1 MLHDSVM
8 RIPSRWRLAVSAGVL
23 MAMLGGAMWLG
34 AVPAA
39 SSAGLQIEIRGDEY
53 IPSTLTVPVG
63 TAVTWINHDDDV
75 HTVTSTAEVFHSP
88 GIDTDES
95 FTYTFTQPGTY
106 EYFCK
111 LHPLMTARIV
121 VR

>member
-1 MLHDSVM
+1 MLHRSVM
-8 RIPSRWRLAVSAGVL
+8 RTPSRWRLAVSAGALV
-23 MAMLGGAMWLG
+23 AMLGGAMGLG
-34 AVPAA
+34 AVAPA
-39 SSAGLQIEIRGDEY
+39 SSASPQIEIRADAY
-53 IPSTLTVPVG
+53 IPSTLTVPAG

-88 GIDTDES
+88 GIDTDET

-111 LHPLMTARIV
+111 VHSLMKGQIV

>member
-1 MLHDSVM
+1 MRQDGVM
-8 RIPSRWRLAVSAGVL
+8 RTRVRWRFAAPVGVL
-23 MAMLGGAMWLG
+23 LATLGGAAWLG
-34 AVPAA
+34 VVPPA
-39 SSAGLQIEIRGDEY
+39 SSADPQVEIRSHEY
-53 IPSTLTVPVG
+53 SPATLTVPVG

-75 HTVTSTAEVFHSP
+75 HTVTSAADVFHSP
-88 GIDTDES
+88 GIDTDET

-111 LHPLMTARIV
+111 LHSLMTARII

>member
-1 MLHDSVM
+1 
-8 RIPSRWRLAVSAGVL
+8 
-23 MAMLGGAMWLG
+23 MLGGAMGLG
-34 AVPAA
+34 AVAPA
-39 SSAGLQIEIRGDEY
+39 SSASPQIEIRADEY
-53 IPSTLTVPVG
+53 IPSTLTVPAG

-88 GIDTDES
+88 GIDTHET

-111 LHPLMTARIV
+111 LHSLMTGRIV

>member
-1 MLHDSVM
+1 M
-8 RIPSRWRLAVSAGVL
+8 RTPSRLRLAVSAGVL
-23 MAMLGGAMWLG
+23 VAMLGAGMWLG
-34 AVPAA
+34 AVAPA
-39 SSAGLQIEIRGDEY
+39 SSASPQIEIRADEY
-53 IPSTLTVPVG
+53 IPSTLTVPAG

-88 GIDTDES
+88 GIDTHET

-111 LHPLMTARIV
+111 LHSLMTGRIV

>member
-1 MLHDSVM
+1 MLHRSVM
-8 RIPSRWRLAVSAGVL
+8 RTPSRSRLAVSAGVL
-23 MAMLGGAMWLG
+23 VAMLGGAMALG
-34 AVPAA
+34 AVAPA
-39 SSAGLQIEIRGDEY
+39 SSASPQIEIRADEY
-53 IPSTLTVPVG
+53 IPSTLTVPAG

-88 GIDTDES
+88 GIDTDET
-95 FTYTFTQPGTY
+95 FTYTFTKPGTY

-111 LHPLMTARIV
+111 VHALMTGRIV